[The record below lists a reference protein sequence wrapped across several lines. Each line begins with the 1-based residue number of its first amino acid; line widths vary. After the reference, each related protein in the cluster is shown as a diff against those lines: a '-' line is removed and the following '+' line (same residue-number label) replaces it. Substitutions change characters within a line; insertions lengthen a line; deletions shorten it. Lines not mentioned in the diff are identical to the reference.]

1 MYIHVDPMNNPT
13 YEEGVLLENNKRD
26 GPSPIYS
33 DVGEKPTTINAI
45 TNQTYEGLY
54 SETVPV
60 DGAMYENTNA
70 KSPVPQDY
78 LVPDTNQRKDHSRVS
93 HNGTQGGTI
102 TADAMDNKYSAL
114 GPVEYFTLEPH
125 IPNRPVEQQLP
136 PANDDYS
143 QLHHL

>member
-1 MYIHVDPMNNPT
+1 MNNPT
-13 YEEGVLLENNKRD
+13 YEEGIPLENNIRD

-33 DVGEKPTTINAI
+33 DVDEKSTTINAI

-54 SETVPV
+54 SETAPV
-60 DGAMYENTNA
+60 DDAMYENTNA
-70 KSPVPQDY
+70 KSPAPQDY
-78 LVPDTNQRKDHSRVS
+78 LVPNTIVNNQRKDHSRVS
-93 HNGTQGGTI
+93 HNGTQEGTI

-125 IPNRPVEQQLP
+125 IPNKPVEQQLP